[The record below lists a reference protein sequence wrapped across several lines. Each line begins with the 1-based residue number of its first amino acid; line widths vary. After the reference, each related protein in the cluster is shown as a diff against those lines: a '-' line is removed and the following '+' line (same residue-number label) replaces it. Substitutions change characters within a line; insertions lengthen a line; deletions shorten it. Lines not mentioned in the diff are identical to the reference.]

1 MDMAALKTAVSNI
14 TYTSPAD
21 AHSIHKTNPGET
33 DIPNRVFVKGFPREA
48 TEDDLKNFFEE
59 YGMVHESKIV
69 KDKTGM
75 LAISFEKPI
84 LVIYNRNPFMIFL
97 VNC

>member
-1 MDMAALKTAVSNI
+1 MDMTTLKNAVNSIAVNPSND
-14 TYTSPAD
+14 P
-21 AHSIHKTNPGET
+21 HSVHKANPGET

-69 KDKTGM
+69 KDKSGM
-75 LAISFEKPI
+75 QLTNI
-84 LVIYNRNPFMIFL
+84 LDLYRTMQNVVHCLGYFD
-97 VNC
+97 V

>member
-1 MDMAALKTAVSNI
+1 MAALKTAVSNI
-14 TYTSPAD
+14 AYSSPAD

-48 TEDDLKNFFEE
+48 TEEDLKNFFEE

-75 LAISFEKPI
+75 FHRLKKASSIYAHFFQISF
-84 LVIYNRNPFMIFL
+84 L
-97 VNC
+97 